1 MHTLQLIQSS
11 KSKNRPSLHGNFAK
25 RSANHHLD
33 QENQCLRTG
42 KCGNADLGQQMLGND
57 NSVTG
62 SSDQRKNEQN
72 RVIVV
77 TPTPKVMP
85 TPVVTPTPPQLHHL
99 HLHQLQQLHQD
110 REIEL

>member
-1 MHTLQLIQSS
+1 MHTLQLILNS

-25 RSANHHLD
+25 RIANQHLD

-42 KCGNADLGQQMLGND
+42 KWGNADLGQQMLGND

-62 SSDQRKNEQN
+62 SSDQSKNEQN

-77 TPTPKVMP
+77 TPTP
-85 TPVVTPTPPQLHHL
+85 TPPLFLSTYASHN
-99 HLHQLQQLHQD
+99 
-110 REIEL
+110 R